1 MSTEVAIYAAS
12 VPDRMRYAEALSGAS
27 LLPES
32 YRGKP
37 ANLLLALEYGSALG
51 IAPMVAV
58 QEIHVIK
65 GKPTLS
71 ALLQAALVR
80 RAGHTLRVT
89 GDSTSATCDII
100 RADDPTFTFS
110 TTWTL
115 DRAKAAGLLT
125 NDSWRKYPDN
135 MLKAR
140 AISECARNACPDVIA
155 GFGYTAEELGDDTAD
170 SYPQTDSGSR
180 ESDPTGGPGATNTGG
195 SGVGASTPALSRADG
210 QVLGFAADAPAP
222 ESHIEYAEVIEPA
235 ELTRPVERLTTTPD
249 DDAWQ
254 SAPVASEPTTTLAA
268 QTPRQD
274 RPFMNNPGGKIT
286 PGQLKM
292 LGVLLRGQT
301 REQALAVVS
310 SVVGRE
316 IESRND
322 LSQREASDVIDA
334 LQKAAS

>member
-1 MSTEVAIYAAS
+1 MTTEVAIYAAS

-170 SYPQTDSGSR
+170 SYPETVPGPIDAGPPAS
-180 ESDPTGGPGATNTGG
+180 EPTHSAIGPGAP
-195 SGVGASTPALSRADG
+195 V
-210 QVLGFAADAPAP
+210 
-222 ESHIEYAEVIEPA
+222 IEYAEVIEPA

-254 SAPVASEPTTTLAA
+254 SAPVASEPTTTVDPPKHPDATSAFRGLQA
-268 QTPRQD
+268 QLSERAKAEGWSRDDVKAWVGLQVG
-274 RPFMNNPGGKIT
+274 RPIGSTNDLTTKEVDDVRAI
-286 PGQLKM
+286 
-292 LGVLLRGQT
+292 LRGHR
-301 REQALAVVS
+301 REVS
-310 SVVGRE
+310 
-316 IESRND
+316 
-322 LSQREASDVIDA
+322 A
-334 LQKAAS
+334 

>member
-89 GDSTSATCDII
+89 GDSSSATCEII

-115 DRAKAAGLLT
+115 ERAKAAGLLT

-170 SYPQTDSGSR
+170 SYPQTDSDGVSAHNAGHGSAEIAAPGPS
-180 ESDPTGGPGATNTGG
+180 ESP
-195 SGVGASTPALSRADG
+195 V
-210 QVLGFAADAPAP
+210 
-222 ESHIEYAEVIEPA
+222 IEYAEVIEPA

-254 SAPVASEPTTTLAA
+254 SAPVASEPTTTVDPPKHPDAA
-268 QTPRQD
+268 SAFRGLQAALKKRAEVEGWSRADVIGWVGLQVGRPIGSTNDLTPKEVDDVRA
-274 RPFMNNPGGKIT
+274 I
-286 PGQLKM
+286 
-292 LGVLLRGQT
+292 LRGAR
-301 REQALAVVS
+301 REV
-310 SVVGRE
+310 
-316 IESRND
+316 
-322 LSQREASDVIDA
+322 
-334 LQKAAS
+334 AA

>member
-1 MSTEVAIYAAS
+1 MTTEVAIYAAS

-170 SYPQTDSGSR
+170 SYPQTVSGPIDAGPPAS
-180 ESDPTGGPGATNTGG
+180 EPTHSAIGPE
-195 SGVGASTPALSRADG
+195 TPD
-210 QVLGFAADAPAP
+210 
-222 ESHIEYAEVIEPA
+222 IEYAEVIEPA

-268 QTPRQD
+268 QTPRQSG
-274 RPFMNNPGGKIT
+274 PFMDNPDGAPT
-286 PGQLKM
+286 DAQTRM
-292 LGVLLRGQT
+292 LGALLRGQT
-301 REQALAVVS
+301 REQALALVS
-310 SVVGRE
+310 SIVGRE
-316 IESRND
+316 VQSRKD
-322 LSQREASDVIDA
+322 LSKRETSAVIDA
-334 LQKAAS
+334 LKKAEGAA

>member
-1 MSTEVAIYAAS
+1 MTTDVAIYSAS

-37 ANLLLALEYGSALG
+37 ANLLLALEYGAALG

-71 ALLQAALVR
+71 ALLRAALVR

-89 GDSTSATCDII
+89 GDATTATCDII
-100 RADDPTFTFS
+100 RADDPDFTFT

-115 DRAKAAGLLT
+115 DRARAAGLLS

-170 SYPQTDSGSR
+170 SYPTSSDGVSAHNAGHGSA
-180 ESDPTGGPGATNTGG
+180 EIAAPGP
-195 SGVGASTPALSRADG
+195 SEEPVI
-210 QVLGFAADAPAP
+210 V
-222 ESHIEYAEVIEPA
+222 YAEIVEPDPP
-235 ELTRPVERLTTTPD
+235 TRPVERLSTTPD

-254 SAPVASEPTTTLAA
+254 SAPVASPATTTAGDVAA
-268 QTPRQD
+268 SPAQAEVARRSRLNEPDGAPTPA
-274 RPFMNNPGGKIT
+274 
-286 PGQLKM
+286 QLKM
-292 LGVLLRGQT
+292 LGALLRGQT

-310 SVVGRE
+310 SIVGRDV
-316 IESRND
+316 ESRND
-322 LSQREASDVIDA
+322 LTKAETSLVLDA
-334 LQKAAS
+334 LKAAS

>member
-1 MSTEVAIYAAS
+1 MTTEVAIYAAS

-170 SYPQTDSGSR
+170 SYPETVPGPIDAGPPAS
-180 ESDPTGGPGATNTGG
+180 EPTHSAIGPGAP
-195 SGVGASTPALSRADG
+195 V
-210 QVLGFAADAPAP
+210 
-222 ESHIEYAEVIEPA
+222 IEYAEVIEPA

-274 RPFMNNPGGKIT
+274 RPFMDNPDGAPT
-286 PGQLKM
+286 DAQTRM
-292 LGVLLRGQT
+292 LGALLRGQT
-301 REQALAVVS
+301 REQALALVS
-310 SVVGRE
+310 SIVGRE
-316 IESRND
+316 VQSRKD
-322 LSQREASDVIDA
+322 LSKRETSAVIDA
-334 LQKAAS
+334 LKKAEGAA